1 MRRALSLLFIAML
14 LLPYANVSA
23 KPVLDGAVDF
33 IKDSKSISN
42 ETKSISL
49 ALMAMVESAGKVE
62 EDLSPYIDEYVN
74 FLLENQ
80 NPDGGWGYSPGQ
92 SSDVL
97 DTGYAVV
104 ALSKAAEYYGY
115 GTSQYTSL
123 RIAADRG
130 AGFIKGAFN
139 GEAWGYTSDTKS
151 EFYPTVIAL
160 WALGIRGYSW
170 ESSYMLKGGVSFLES
185 IKSYPG
191 FTGTEIEALKLIS
204 YNSIKYTPGN
214 LEQRLDSLKSALES
228 DSLSTRERVLATY
241 ALILYEGVSFDAAK
255 ALLVLED
262 IKKEKPTYWENNLSM
277 RDREIVPVSSYA
289 TLSFALV
296 AEKLSEREEN
306 PFQSSCEE
314 LKSKQNEDGGWS
326 YMIMSPSSEKVTY
339 YALKSLK
346 KCYFRDVS
354 IDRGLE
360 WSSAR
365 LNTLKEISR
374 KQRELYAP
382 YVYALLTLAEFDML
396 SDEQKEENIAFI
408 KSLKMEDGKWGNF
421 LGPQPFDTALAI
433 KALLALGVSPE
444 DADIQ
449 KAKKWLLSV
458 SKEGWGIFLRTKYYE
473 YMVTEDVSTT
483 LEVLEALAPISTKAE
498 LEPHIEWLLEQRNED
513 GGWPD
518 IKENTFGG
526 AILYRGESQIDLTIR
541 VEELLEPL
549 GYNLRDEVFNWIQT
563 HEEKNILDSALKTDF
578 LSQIK
583 FVPKVV
589 LYDVIRLIGEENFTL
604 AYTPGRE
611 GTAKIA
617 KEAVDMLF
625 DSNVTLEE
633 FEGINTGNYI
643 VLADYNYVNISDYNP
658 DVSLEVND
666 SNIILNGKTYER
678 TKTMV
683 LVPGKYEKGVI
694 LFVLYPDEMRSAVET
709 FFKSG
714 LVRYLKGKALVIKF
728 EDKNNDGIASLDEL
742 SAEVVG

>member
-14 LLPYANVSA
+14 LLPYANVTA
-23 KPVLDGAVDF
+23 KPVLESAVDF

-42 ETKSISL
+42 ETKSVSL

-62 EDLSPYIDEYVN
+62 EDLSPYIDEYVD

-80 NPDGGWGYSPGQ
+80 NPDDGWGYSPGQ

-97 DTGYAVV
+97 DTSYAVV
-104 ALSKAAEYYGY
+104 ALSKAAEHYGY
-115 GTSQYTSL
+115 GTSQYTNL
-123 RIAADRG
+123 RIVADRG
-130 AGFIKGAFN
+130 AKFIKNAFN
-139 GEAWGYTSDTKS
+139 GEAWGYTPNTKS

-160 WALGIRGYSW
+160 WALGNRGYSW
-170 ESSYMLKGGVSFLES
+170 ESSYMLKRGVSFLES

-191 FTGTEIEALKLIS
+191 FTSTEIEALRLIA
-204 YNSIKYTPGN
+204 YKSIKYTPADI
-214 LEQRLDSLKSALES
+214 EKRLASLKDSLDKS
-228 DSLSTRERVLATY
+228 SLSTKERVLATY
-241 ALILYEGVSFDAAK
+241 TLILYEGVSFDAAK
-255 ALLVLED
+255 ALLTLED
-262 IKKEKPTYWENNLSM
+262 IKKENPTYWENNLPL

-289 TLSFALV
+289 TLGFALV

-326 YMIMSPSSEKVTY
+326 YMIVSPSSEKVTY

-354 IDRGLE
+354 IDKGLE
-360 WSSAR
+360 WTSAR
-365 LNTLKEISR
+365 LNTLKEISE
-374 KQRELYAP
+374 KQKELYGP
-382 YVYALLTLAEFDML
+382 YVYAILTLAEFNML
-396 SDEQKEENIAFI
+396 SDEQKEENIEFI
-408 KSLKMEDGKWGNF
+408 KSLKMEDGKWGSF

-433 KALLALGVSPE
+433 RALLALGLSPE
-444 DADIQ
+444 DSDIQ

-473 YMVTEDVSTT
+473 YMVTQDVSTT
-483 LEVLEALAPISTKAE
+483 LEVLEALAPISTKEE
-498 LEPHIEWLLEQRNED
+498 LEPHIEWLLKQRNED

-518 IKENTFGG
+518 IKENTLGG
-526 AILYRGESQIDLTIR
+526 VVIYRGESHMDLTIR

-563 HEEKNILDSALKTDF
+563 HEEENILDSALKTGF

-604 AYTPGRE
+604 AYAPGRR
-611 GTAKIA
+611 GTAEVA
-617 KEAVDMLF
+617 KEAVDNFF
-625 DSNVTLEE
+625 DANITLEE
-633 FEGINTGNYI
+633 FKGINDGNYI
-643 VLADYNYVNISDYNP
+643 VLTDYNDVNISDYNP
-658 DVSLEVND
+658 DITLKVND
-666 SNIILNGKTYER
+666 SNIVLNEKTYD
-678 TKTMV
+678 KGKIIV

-694 LFVLYPDEMRSAVET
+694 LFVLYPEDMKSAVET
-709 FFKSG
+709 FFNSG
-714 LVRYLKGKALVIKF
+714 LIKYLKGKALVIKF
-728 EDKNNDGIASLDEL
+728 EDKNNDGIASLEEL
-742 SAEVVG
+742 SAEVMG